1 MKPMERPE
9 KHCISDFVT
18 GAAIFLTLAAIIAYL
33 FTDTNENQDNK
44 A

>member
-9 KHCISDFVT
+9 KRGIPDFVA

-33 FTDTNENQDNK
+33 FTDTNENQDNIE
-44 A
+44 